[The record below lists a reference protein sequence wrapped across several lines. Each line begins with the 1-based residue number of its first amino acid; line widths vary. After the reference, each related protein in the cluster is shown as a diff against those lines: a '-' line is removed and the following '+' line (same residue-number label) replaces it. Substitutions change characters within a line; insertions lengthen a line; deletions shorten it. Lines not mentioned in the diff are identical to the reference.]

1 MIEWYHREIS
11 LRDIIEKVIIEKV
24 IIDKT
29 KVSSHRVIIEKR
41 NNKVIII
48 TESYH

>member
-1 MIEWYHREIS
+1 MIS
-11 LRDIIEKVIIEKV
+11 LSDRVVSLSDIIEKVIIEKV